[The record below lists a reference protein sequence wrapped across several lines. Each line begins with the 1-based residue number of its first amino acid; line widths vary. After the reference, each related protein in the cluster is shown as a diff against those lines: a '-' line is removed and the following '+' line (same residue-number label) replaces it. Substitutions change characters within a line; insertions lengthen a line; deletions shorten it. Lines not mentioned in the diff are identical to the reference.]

1 MESKILVRNQ
11 EDDLIWEKV
20 KNVPKLTKPIAAVCS
35 IFNVILPGT
44 GTIIA
49 ACMTEETLISK
60 TQVLVGFMQ
69 FLLSILIIGYFW
81 SWYWAYLL
89 FAKSFEIGEFATN
102 RAQTGGS
109 SQTAKGYNPMSQ
121 NEGVAENNFLKRK

>member
-1 MESKILVRNQ
+1 
-11 EDDLIWEKV
+11 
-20 KNVPKLTKPIAAVCS
+20 
-35 IFNVILPGT
+35 
-44 GTIIA
+44 
-49 ACMTEETLISK
+49 
-60 TQVLVGFMQ
+60 MQ
-69 FLLSILIIGYFW
+69 FLLSVLIIGYFW